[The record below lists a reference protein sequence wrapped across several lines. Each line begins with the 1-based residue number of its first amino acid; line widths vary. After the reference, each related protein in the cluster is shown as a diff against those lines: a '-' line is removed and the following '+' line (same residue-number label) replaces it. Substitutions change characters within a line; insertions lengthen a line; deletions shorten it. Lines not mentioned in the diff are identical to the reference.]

1 MAYFSKFEYY
11 SVFGRNGMAV
21 MDSYPRAMNIQKY
34 IHGATL
40 KGFNDF
46 DDAVEWTLYRF
57 EDTYPQKAGAV
68 FGLVLNTPVFFKNLK
83 EKVWG

>member
-34 IHGATL
+34 IHSATL

-46 DDAVEWTLYRF
+46 DDAVEWTLYPF
-57 EDTYPQKAGAV
+57 
-68 FGLVLNTPVFFKNLK
+68 
-83 EKVWG
+83 

>member
-1 MAYFSKFEYY
+1 MTLMTRLS
-11 SVFGRNGMAV
+11 GR
-21 MDSYPRAMNIQKY
+21 S
-34 IHGATL
+34 T
-40 KGFNDF
+40 
-46 DDAVEWTLYRF
+46 RF